1 MSETF
6 TTNVASDSA
15 TAVLTRTFRWEST
28 TPSANGVYTLI
39 KQGTGATNAAF
50 SWIPP
55 DSRTSGSGY
64 LYRLIVTDSDTAGL
78 FITDSSTTYAVIN
91 DPLVVSGNTTFGKT
105 ISLSKTESFT
115 ISLGTP
121 TYRASLTRNN
131 SGITLDTSTAGV
143 AAIGVSETMTV
154 GTYYETLTVTDSVS
168 ASVITPLT
176 IVVVAPPNLLNTGEI
191 ITDGLQLNYDIGN
204 SASLI
209 SESGTVTTG
218 LTLNDLSGR
227 KRNASTNVNPDAV
240 NNTSGCVAP
249 RFTSE
254 NGGALDFSGDAK
266 SCYYVSGYN
275 GTNLS
280 GSYTVEAW
288 FKITKTLSG
297 YAAVLSQSYKS
308 TNPISITIG
317 SLNDGLMHVAFW
329 NGGWRYEGT
338 GFTPVL
344 GKWTHIAGTYNAS
357 RMTTYIDGAFHD
369 DVAWTEGLFTITN
382 TRGLLIGNGH
392 LGDGGF
398 PGLVGAVRIYNR
410 CFTAA
415 EIAANYNATKYR
427 FQSDNSN
434 LITPTKK
441 YGTVANETFTA
452 TAGYGADTIS
462 YAVGNKSGI
471 TWTTTGSNTLLKL
484 QETLTAT
491 THYDTITVTDSLGAS
506 TYLPLKMVISK
517 ADTLTISMDTA
528 TTVVYSGAP
537 ITVYPKPYFK
547 GLIAGDSLTVS
558 TRFTSLT
565 YTDSAT
571 VPTEVDTYTVI
582 AADPV
587 FTSGALSNYL
597 NVIYETSTARVTQAN
612 QNKLTINLY
621 GAVAGTPFLIQT
633 FGGSGDGAVTES
645 VTAGSTAT
653 GCAVSNHV
661 LSNTSPSTQQ
671 LTCNILV
678 TKAASKNYKVETLTA
693 TVYFMLYVNNM
704 PTNQVGGGTTIA
716 LNGANSVWV
725 DPGEAPTITGFAIM
739 SSCTPLCSSRLEITG
754 TGFEV
759 GSTTPNIVKFWRNKV
774 VTLGSGS
781 SGAYVAT
788 SNLIIIAGQLIP
800 SGITEGPI
808 MVVTQYGT
816 AVSAEPYIP

>member
-1 MSETF
+1 
-6 TTNVASDSA
+6 
-15 TAVLTRTFRWEST
+15 
-28 TPSANGVYTLI
+28 
-39 KQGTGATNAAF
+39 
-50 SWIPP
+50 
-55 DSRTSGSGY
+55 
-64 LYRLIVTDSDTAGL
+64 
-78 FITDSSTTYAVIN
+78 
-91 DPLVVSGNTTFGKT
+91 
-105 ISLSKTESFT
+105 
-115 ISLGTP
+115 
-121 TYRASLTRNN
+121 
-131 SGITLDTSTAGV
+131 
-143 AAIGVSETMTV
+143 
-154 GTYYETLTVTDSVS
+154 
-168 ASVITPLT
+168 
-176 IVVVAPPNLLNTGEI
+176 
-191 ITDGLQLNYDIGN
+191 
-204 SASLI
+204 
-209 SESGTVTTG
+209 
-218 LTLNDLSGR
+218 
-227 KRNASTNVNPDAV
+227 
-240 NNTSGCVAP
+240 
-249 RFTSE
+249 
-254 NGGALDFSGDAK
+254 
-266 SCYYVSGYN
+266 
-275 GTNLS
+275 
-280 GSYTVEAW
+280 
-288 FKITKTLSG
+288 
-297 YAAVLSQSYKS
+297 
-308 TNPISITIG
+308 
-317 SLNDGLMHVAFW
+317 
-329 NGGWRYEGT
+329 
-338 GFTPVL
+338 
-344 GKWTHIAGTYNAS
+344 
-357 RMTTYIDGAFHD
+357 
-369 DVAWTEGLFTITN
+369 
-382 TRGLLIGNGH
+382 
-392 LGDGGF
+392 
-398 PGLVGAVRIYNR
+398 
-410 CFTAA
+410 
-415 EIAANYNATKYR
+415 
-427 FQSDNSN
+427 
-434 LITPTKK
+434 
-441 YGTVANETFTA
+441 
-452 TAGYGADTIS
+452 
-462 YAVGNKSGI
+462 
-471 TWTTTGSNTLLKL
+471 
-484 QETLTAT
+484 
-491 THYDTITVTDSLGAS
+491 
-506 TYLPLKMVISK
+506 
-517 ADTLTISMDTA
+517 MDTA

-788 SNLIIIAGQLIP
+788 ANLIIIAGQLIP

-816 AVSAEPYIP
+816 AVSADPYIP